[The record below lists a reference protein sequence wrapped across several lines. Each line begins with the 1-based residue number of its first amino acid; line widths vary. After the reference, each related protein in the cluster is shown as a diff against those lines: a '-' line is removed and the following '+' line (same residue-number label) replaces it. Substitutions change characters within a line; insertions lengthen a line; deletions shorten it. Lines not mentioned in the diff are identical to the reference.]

1 MTDVV
6 SAPNRDNEHP
16 DVTQR
21 LPAAPLVLPVLQD
34 SWPRVRC
41 CRTADPSE
49 RAEKV
54 DDCKVKTHTYAH

>member
-41 CRTADPSE
+41 CRTADPSD
-49 RAEKV
+49 RAEKEMI
-54 DDCKVKTHTYAH
+54 VK